1 MRNIEI
7 KAKIRNLSVLLERA
21 KALSRT
27 NGEIIKQNDTF
38 YTVQKGRLKLR
49 KFEVNCSLKY

>member
-7 KAKIRNLSVLLERA
+7 KAKIRNLSALLERA
-21 KALSRT
+21 KSLSGT
-27 NGEIIKQNDTF
+27 NGEIINQNDTF

-49 KFEVNCSLKY
+49 KFEVSIII